1 MLEPLQVP
9 AQTQPHVNLY
19 VPSGNAIYEIVDVQG
34 YADDPEVTLK
44 RCAYD
49 GTLVEPT
56 IVKLFSEL
64 QANNY
69 LVIRSSN

>member
-9 AQTQPHVNLY
+9 AQTQIGVNLY

-34 YADDPEVTLK
+34 WSDDPDVTLK

-56 IVKLFSEL
+56 ITETFSSL
-64 QANNY
+64 QTNNY
-69 LVIRSSN
+69 LVIRSS